1 MIIRKNNKMLKAT
14 NTEFTMLKEK
24 LGICRYGENYYQEEI
39 TKIQDDIEESDE
51 EWIEIINPK

>member
-14 NTEFTMLKEK
+14 NAEFTMLKEK
-24 LGICRYGENYYQEEI
+24 LGICRYEENYYQEEI

>member
-51 EWIEIINPK
+51 E